1 MDKAHAYLQRSRL
14 PLPKVVPQT
23 FALILALLLMSISAE
38 AQQAGRV
45 YRIGVLS
52 PEVPPPGLLKVFQE
66 GLRELGYVE
75 GMNVAIESRNAGG
88 KNERLAALADEL
100 IRLKVDV
107 ILAVNTPAALAAK
120 NATTT
125 IPIVMTRIADPV
137 KSGLVPSLSH
147 PGGNLTG
154 LTFIPDELGG
164 KQLQLLKEILP
175 RISRVAAL
183 WNEGNPGATIH
194 VREMEPAAARLG
206 LHLLLLPV
214 RGPSD
219 FLGAFQAAAQGR
231 AEALF
236 VQDDA
241 LITKHRVQILDL
253 AGKHSLPVISLY
265 EDFPKAGGLIA
276 YGASPPAIYRRAAYY
291 VDRILKGAKPRDLPI
306 ERPMKFDLVIN
317 LKTAKTLGLT
327 IPPSVLL
334 LADRVIE

>member
-1 MDKAHAYLQRSRL
+1 MIQGRL
-14 PLPKVVPQT
+14 
-23 FALILALLLMSISAE
+23 ALIVTLVVVIVAVPLAAE
-38 AQQAGRV
+38 AEQAGRV

-52 PEVPPPGLLKVFQE
+52 PEVPPPGLLEGFQE

-75 GMNVAIESRNAGG
+75 GKNVAIESRNAEG

-107 ILAVNTPAALAAK
+107 ILAVNTPAAWAAK
-120 NATTT
+120 NATAT

-154 LTFIPDELGG
+154 LTFIPDELGA

-183 WNEGNPGATIH
+183 WNADNPGAIIH
-194 VREMEPAAARLG
+194 VREMEPAAAQLG
-206 LHLLLLPV
+206 LQLLPLPV

-219 FLGAFQAAAQGR
+219 FLGAFQAATRGR

-241 LITKHRVQILDL
+241 MVTKHRVQIVNL
-253 AGKHSLPVISLY
+253 AAKHSLPVISLY
-265 EDFPKAGGLIA
+265 KEFPEAGGLIA

-291 VDRILKGAKPRDLPI
+291 VDRILRGAKPRDLPI
-306 ERPMKFDLVIN
+306 ERPTKFDLVIN
-317 LKTAKTLGLT
+317 LKAARALGLT
-327 IPPSVLL
+327 IPSSLL
-334 LADRVIE
+334 LRADRVIE

>member
-1 MDKAHAYLQRSRL
+1 MTIMDNAHTYLQQSRL
-14 PLPKVVPQT
+14 PGPTVVSRT
-23 FALILALLLMSISAE
+23 FALVLALLLMSVTAE

-52 PEVPPPGLLKVFQE
+52 PEVPPPGLLEVFQE

-75 GMNVAIESRNAGG
+75 GKNVVIESRNAGG
-88 KNERLAALADEL
+88 KNERLAVLADEL

-107 ILAVNTPAALAAK
+107 ILAVNTPAAWAAK

-154 LTFIPDELGG
+154 LTFIPDELGA

-183 WNEGNPGATIH
+183 WNEGNPGSTIH
-194 VREMEPAAARLG
+194 VREMEPAAAKLG
-206 LHLLLLPV
+206 LQLLLLPV
-214 RGPSD
+214 RGPTD

-241 LITKHRVQILDL
+241 LITKHRLQILDL
-253 AGKHSLPVISLY
+253 ARKHSLPSSRCTKT
-265 EDFPKAGGLIA
+265 FPRPE
-276 YGASPPAIYRRAAYY
+276 ASSPTGRALPPYTDVRRTTW
-291 VDRILKGAKPRDLPI
+291 I
-306 ERPMKFDLVIN
+306 E
-317 LKTAKTLGLT
+317 
-327 IPPSVLL
+327 S
-334 LADRVIE
+334 